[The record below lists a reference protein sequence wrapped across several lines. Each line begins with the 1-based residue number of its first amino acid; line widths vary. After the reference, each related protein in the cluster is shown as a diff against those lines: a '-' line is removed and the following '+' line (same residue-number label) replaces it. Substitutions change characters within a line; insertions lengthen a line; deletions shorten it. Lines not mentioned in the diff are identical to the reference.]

1 MIMITRYRKLLPAVS
16 IFLIGMAA
24 EAQRAPLTDINVAM
38 NIEYSNLKD
47 SFSTNKKIL
56 PEFEKQILYALS
68 FFPELQN
75 TRIHFKLK
83 KGKGSIISARPA
95 WGSIFKKSS
104 KRTYIVIIGD
114 SSAGWSPKFLF
125 LNADA
130 NGQVGILGHELTHIL
145 NFNRMSSH
153 GLLGVG
159 VNHVSKKY
167 MDNFENKT
175 DSVCIERGFGY
186 QLIAWNIYL
195 RKAFGMADPENGPD
209 PFFGETKQ
217 ERYMSPASIRRVM
230 GKSPMYNG
238 NSSETHSKQ

>member
-1 MIMITRYRKLLPAVS
+1 MITRYRKLLPAVS
-16 IFLIGMAA
+16 IFFIGMAA
-24 EAQRAPLTDINVAM
+24 EAQRAPLTDITEAV
-38 NIEYSNLKD
+38 NIEYGKLKD
-47 SFSTNKKIL
+47 SFGANKKIL

-68 FFPELQN
+68 YFPELRN
-75 TRIHFKLK
+75 TRIHFKLR
-83 KGKGSIISARPA
+83 KGNNGIISARPA
-95 WGSIFKKSS
+95 FGSIFKKSS
-104 KRTYIVIIGD
+104 KRSYIVFIGD
-114 SSAGWSPKFLF
+114 SSDGKFSKFLF
-125 LNADA
+125 RNSDA

-145 NFNRMSSH
+145 NFSRMSSW

-186 QLIAWNIYL
+186 QLIAWNIFL

-209 PFFGETKQ
+209 PFFGETNR
-217 ERYMSPASIRRVM
+217 ERYMSPASIRRIM

-238 NSSETHSKQ
+238 NSSEIPSKQ